1 MSPTA
6 AAPRRTSPA
15 SNALMRP
22 TTRASHADKE
32 GETTGQP
39 YVEGNLES
47 EVDAACGGGNVEDRD
62 AIGDDTP
69 DLLVADGSDID
80 NAADNLRSAETTTRP
95 MVRRKGAR

>member
-1 MSPTA
+1 MRNYMSMPM
-6 AAPRRTSPA
+6 PIDPD
-15 SNALMRP
+15 
-22 TTRASHADKE
+22 ADIE

-39 YVEGNLES
+39 NVEGKLES

-62 AIGDDTP
+62 AIGDDKP

-95 MVRRKGAR
+95 IVRRKGAR